1 MSKSS
6 EPILKVIS
14 QIQQFLKDV
23 QTIIEHRDYLNN
35 KIHEKQ
41 SELSRFYVVL
51 EENIFW
57 LLRREY
63 LEIIEGFLDKEFN
76 GEIFFEKIIDLER
89 RSKEKIEALKLD
101 LRSQGNITFTSKAIN
116 FMRII
121 SLLSSLY
128 DLFDSKLEDSKSS
141 PYKLS
146 ENGVREVIE
155 NQILSNLR
163 EYCEK
168 D

>member
-23 QTIIEHRDYLNN
+23 QTIIEDRDSLN
-35 KIHEKQ
+35 KEIYEKG
-41 SELSRFYVVL
+41 SELLKFHVVL

-63 LEIIEGFLDKEFN
+63 LEIIESFLNKEFN

-89 RSKEKIEALKLD
+89 RSDEKIKALKLD
-101 LRSQGNITFTSKAIN
+101 LRSQGNITFTSKAID
-116 FMRII
+116 FTKII
-121 SLLSSLY
+121 SLLNSLY

-141 PYKLS
+141 EYNLS
-146 ENGVREVIE
+146 ENGVREVIQ
-155 NQILSNLR
+155 NQILADLR
-163 EYCEK
+163 KYCEE